1 MVEQPLC
8 YFSVVRYVP
17 DPIRNEAKNIGIV
30 LLCPQKGFGKSKFL
44 KSRFHLQ
51 RDSRRYAAL
60 QSMIRS
66 YQIDLPGE
74 YKENL
79 YETTLFAP
87 LPPQWTKVDLE
98 KLSQDCTNL
107 IQFTRPS
114 AILGDPERIL
124 NELFQERVQ
133 VKGGGIKT
141 TQTRKVAA
149 SIFKRTFHPYGL
161 DDSIEEDAEIPVHN
175 HKYRF
180 DIGITN
186 GKLRYAIKTLDFQKA
201 DLQRVEEAGGYYA
214 HIWHIV
220 RSETGAKGLW
230 LVKPPPMSDEIEE
243 RFKLV
248 TSWAEEAEIEVRDIN
263 ETEEVA
269 KKIAVEL
276 IDHSP
281 SNYSFR

>member
-1 MVEQPLC
+1 M
-8 YFSVVRYVP
+8 RYVP

-30 LLCPQKGFGKSKFL
+30 LLCPEKGFGKSKFL

-51 RDSRRYAAL
+51 RDSRRYATL
-60 QSMIRS
+60 QSIIRG

-79 YETTLFAP
+79 YERTLFAP
-87 LPPQWTKVDLE
+87 IPPQWTKADLE
-98 KLSQDCTNL
+98 KLSHECTNL
-107 IQFTRPS
+107 IQFSRPS
-114 AILGDPERIL
+114 VLLGDPEESL

-133 VKGGGIKT
+133 VKRGGNRT
-141 TQTRKVAA
+141 TQIRKNAA
-149 SIFKRTFHPYGL
+149 NIFKRTFHSYGL
-161 DDSIEEDAEIPVHN
+161 EDAVEEDADISVHS

-180 DIGITN
+180 DIGIKN
-186 GKLRYAIKTLDFQKA
+186 GKLHYAIKTLDFQKA

-214 HIWHIV
+214 HIWHTV
-220 RSETGAKGLW
+220 QSETGAKGLW
-230 LVKPPPMSDEIEE
+230 LVKPPSKSDAIEE

-248 TSWAEEAEIEVRDIN
+248 TSWAEEAEIEVHNIN

-276 IDHSP
+276 NNHSP
-281 SNYSFR
+281 SHYSFQQ

>member
-8 YFSVVRYVP
+8 FFSVVRYVP

-30 LLCPQKGFGKSKFL
+30 LLCPEKRFGKSKFL

-51 RDSRRYAAL
+51 RDSRRYATL
-60 QSMIRS
+60 QSMIRG

-87 LPPQWTKVDLE
+87 LPPQWTKADLE
-98 KLSQDCTNL
+98 KLSRECSNL
-107 IQFTRPS
+107 IQFSMPS
-114 AILGDPERIL
+114 AILGDPERTL

-133 VKGGGIKT
+133 VRGGNRA

-161 DDSIEEDAEIPVHN
+161 DDTIEEDAEIPVHN

-180 DIGITN
+180 DIGIKN

-220 RSETGAKGLW
+220 QSETGAKGLW
-230 LVKPPPMSDEIEE
+230 LVNPPSQSDAIEE

-248 TSWAEEAEIEVRDIN
+248 TSWAEEAKIEVRNIN

-269 KKIAVEL
+269 KMIAVE
-276 IDHSP
+276 INDHSP
-281 SNYSFR
+281 SH

>member
-8 YFSVVRYVP
+8 FFSVVRYVP

-30 LLCPQKGFGKSKFL
+30 LLCPEKRFGKSKFL

-51 RDSRRYAAL
+51 RDSRRYATL
-60 QSMIRS
+60 QSMIRG

-87 LPPQWTKVDLE
+87 LPPQWTKADLE
-98 KLSQDCTNL
+98 KLS
-107 IQFTRPS
+107 
-114 AILGDPERIL
+114 
-124 NELFQERVQ
+124 
-133 VKGGGIKT
+133 
-141 TQTRKVAA
+141 
-149 SIFKRTFHPYGL
+149 
-161 DDSIEEDAEIPVHN
+161 
-175 HKYRF
+175 
-180 DIGITN
+180 
-186 GKLRYAIKTLDFQKA
+186 RYAIKTLDFQKA

-220 RSETGAKGLW
+220 QSETGAKGLW
-230 LVKPPPMSDEIEE
+230 LVNPPSQSDAIEE

-248 TSWAEEAEIEVRDIN
+248 TSWAEEAKIEVRNIN

-269 KKIAVEL
+269 KMIAVE
-276 IDHSP
+276 INDHSP
-281 SNYSFR
+281 SH